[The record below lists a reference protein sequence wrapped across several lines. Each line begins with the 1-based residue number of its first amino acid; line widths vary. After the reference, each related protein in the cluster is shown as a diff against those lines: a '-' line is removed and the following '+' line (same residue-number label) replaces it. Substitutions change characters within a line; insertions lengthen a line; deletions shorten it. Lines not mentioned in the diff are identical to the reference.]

1 MDELTSTSVETPTP
15 VADTPAPE
23 PAKAD
28 APVAE
33 STEAKAEAQEKA
45 LDDDLRK
52 AFRNANRERGE
63 DGKFAP
69 KDGKPAPA
77 DAVDKTAE
85 AKPAEPQKPAE
96 PAKPAVPPPNSWSKE
111 ARADWD
117 KLPPQVQEHIAQRE
131 AQSHKAISEL
141 GQFAKAYEPIH
152 ETLLE
157 HAERIRASGKD
168 YVTYNADLY
177 RADAALERDPVGFIK
192 MVAEAKGIDLAA
204 LTDPFAIPSTD
215 AQSQQ
220 ITAQLNA
227 ALHRVEHLERQLAD
241 TRQRVVGRETEE
253 QQARQSAL
261 EAEVSSFAADKA
273 DWGDLVSEIFPE
285 VRRIRSAKPNL
296 SAKDILQEAYE
307 RARWANPTTRSKLL
321 AEQQA
326 EADKKRLEA
335 AKLDAATAKRSAA
348 INVNGSVPMKGQV
361 SLDDDLRSIWRRAHA

>member
-1 MDELTSTSVETPTP
+1 MDELTSTEVETPTP

-28 APVAE
+28 TPVAE

-52 AFRNANRERGE
+52 AFRNANRERSE

-69 KDGKPAPA
+69 KDGKTAPA
-77 DAVDKTAE
+77 DKLEAD
-85 AKPAEPQKPAE
+85 AKPVDAKPPEPEKQAE
-96 PAKPAVPPPNSWSKE
+96 PAKPVVPPPNSWSKE
-111 ARADWD
+111 AKADWD

-285 VRRIRSAKPNL
+285 VQRIRSAKPNL
-296 SAKDILQEAYE
+296 SAKEILQEAYE
-307 RARWANPTTRSKLL
+307 RARWANPATRSKLL

-326 EADKKRLEA
+326 EADRLR
-335 AKLDAATAKRSAA
+335 L
-348 INVNGSVPMKGQV
+348 Q
-361 SLDDDLRSIWRRAHA
+361 RRITHP